1 MIFAQFPHRLSSTVL
16 AVACLSA
23 CQPAPDSAIVAAAEP
38 PVEPAAAP
46 AASTTVP
53 FEFVR
58 NEIILDTAIGDS
70 SPNRFMFDCG
80 VDPSVIDLALARRLG
95 IPVDESQADQAAG
108 AGDGQGLT
116 VMPSSIPDLAIGE
129 MDFEP
134 VDALA
139 ADLSPFSEVLGF
151 PLAGI
156 LGYSFLDGRVV
167 RIDYPA
173 RQVTIATDAGALGP
187 PATPVTQRHVVPLE
201 FSSDEELI
209 PVFDLVID
217 GQAVS
222 VTLDSGSSG
231 GLELFPAATGR
242 LGLEDE
248 KAAGETVESLGA
260 RGRRTLTEGV
270 LEDVGLGPFTI
281 AELPTRF
288 SDRNITDHARDGNA
302 GNALFQN
309 FVLTLDYVNG
319 EVVFE
324 Q

>member
-1 MIFAQFPHRLSSTVL
+1 MSNQFPRRLPSIML
-16 AVACLSA
+16 GLACLSA
-23 CQPAPDSAIVAAAEP
+23 CQAAPLPEAEP
-38 PVEPAAAP
+38 AVA
-46 AASTTVP
+46 TTVP

-80 VDPSVIDLALARRLG
+80 VDPSVIDLALAHRLG
-95 IPVDESQADQAAG
+95 IPVDESQAEQAAG
-108 AGDGQGLT
+108 AGDGQGLI
-116 VMPSSIPDLAIGE
+116 VMPSSIPDLVIGE
-129 MDFEP
+129 TGFEP
-134 VDALA
+134 VEALA

-173 RQVTIATDAGALGP
+173 RQVTIATDAEALGP
-187 PATPVTQRHVVPLE
+187 SATPVTQRHVVPLE
-201 FSSDEELI
+201 FSSEEELI

-231 GLELFPAATGR
+231 GLELFPAAIER

-248 KAAGETVESLGA
+248 KAAGEAVESLGA

-270 LEDVGLGPFTI
+270 LENVGLGPFTI

-288 SDRNITDHARDGNA
+288 GDRNITDHARDGNA
-302 GNALFQN
+302 GNSLFQN

-319 EVVFE
+319 EVIFE